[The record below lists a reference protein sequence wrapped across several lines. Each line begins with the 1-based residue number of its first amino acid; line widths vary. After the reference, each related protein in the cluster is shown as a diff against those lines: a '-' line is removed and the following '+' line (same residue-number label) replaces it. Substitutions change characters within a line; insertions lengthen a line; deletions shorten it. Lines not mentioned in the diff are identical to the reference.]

1 MKKNDLLINNNSL
14 IRLLNIVDDKI
25 LVIDCIKCTMPK
37 IVNSNDLNN
46 YTVCENNVFDAI
58 NILNKNNNITSK
70 YKSNIDISELSPKD
84 RKIAH
89 NRYSMIVPILP
100 HIALKS
106 KRSEMINI
114 MANIN
119 NISTQSI
126 KHYLCKYLVY
136 QNISVL
142 APETSFNENK
152 LVRREFPFFTE
163 ISSLQLESSLNKEI
177 YEDEK
182 VRLQGIIDLFFQEDD
197 EIVLLDYKTD
207 YVEEGNEEE
216 LIERYTLQL
225 KYYKD
230 ALEKIT
236 GKKVKESYLYL
247 FYIDKAVKL

>member
-1 MKKNDLLINNNSL
+1 MQKLNLNRVSSISEIKSQIEEMVKDNSL
-14 IRLLNIVDDKI
+14 TEQEASTIWFKKIYKFYTSDIGKRLLK
-25 LVIDCIKCTMPK
+25 
-37 IVNSNDLNN
+37 
-46 YTVCENNVFDAI
+46 
-58 NILNKNNNITSK
+58 
-70 YKSNIDISELSPKD
+70 
-84 RKIAH
+84 
-89 NRYSMIVPILP
+89 
-100 HIALKS
+100 
-106 KRSEMINI
+106 
-114 MANIN
+114 
-119 NISTQSI
+119 
-126 KHYLCKYLVY
+126 
-136 QNISVL
+136 
-142 APETSFNENK
+142 SFNENK